1 METTNVGEN
10 KILYLSP
17 QEDVELTSKVLEK
30 LEERFPAAAANWLGG
45 ALREM
50 LDPATYPKM
59 QVYKSYMLSTAVML
73 MDSQDSTLIS
83 AFIRD
88 PDLLKLAQH
97 GQNQLENRKNI
108 EQLMA
113 ATAIVVTKYANESWR
128 LGKSGRRLSHFLG
141 LLRIYKAMTG
151 NRLRQVPLHLAA
163 ALAMTTCSGVQWEP
177 PRVQRPSF
185 KLGISPALADHIT
198 SMARE
203 STMHYRYKDYNF
215 HRMDKEYERR
225 ALRLLELACEWGE
238 GVPEGEPR
246 YLELTKFH
254 LLAPILNPLMRLNY
268 DSRLKRLYKK
278 ARPETPLDILP
289 AYYPFNDLSSSSSS
303 EEGEEEVAGSRG
315 EVPKRRRGGEAR
327 YTPQIHGPP
336 AAAIE
341 EEAAAERRREE
352 EEEHLFLRE
361 REREVA
367 AAEHLLQ
374 KEREREVAAAATAA
388 AATEKKRKEEERKRL
403 EQRLMMEKK
412 AAAAKEREEAAA
424 ALVRKREE
432 ELFEEARRMRVER
445 RAEEEKSRRA
455 EGAAKEKDGGRRYTG
470 ASVFRGAKRVR
481 FRRPSCPSEWREEEY
496 NSRGRSSPVLNAPRT
511 TSRRQGPASDAGAT
525 GKVEKFPIA
534 ALEETMPQP
543 WSFSRIREAQKG
555 DSQNCQ
561 FMPSECQGFYFR
573 HSTKRFEACRRKH
586 PWGPMGG
593 STGTE

>member
-1 METTNVGEN
+1 M
-10 KILYLSP
+10 
-17 QEDVELTSKVLEK
+17 LEK

-59 QVYKSYMLSTAVML
+59 EVYKSYMLSTAVML
-73 MDSQDSTLIS
+73 IDSQDSTLIS

-88 PDLLKLAQH
+88 PDMLKLAKP
-97 GQNQLENRKNI
+97 GQNPLEDRKKI

-151 NRLRQVPLHLAA
+151 NRLKQIPLHLAA
-163 ALAMTTCSGVQWEP
+163 ALAMTTSSGVQWEP
-177 PRVQRPSF
+177 PRLQRPSF

-203 STMHYRYKDYNF
+203 STMHYRYRDYDF

-225 ALRLLELACEWGE
+225 ASRLLEIACEWGG

-254 LLAPILNPLMRLNY
+254 LLAPILNPLMRLNF

-278 ARPETPLDILP
+278 ARPETPLDILS

-303 EEGEEEVAGSRG
+303 DEGEEEVAGSRG
-315 EVPKRRRGGEAR
+315 EAPKRRRGEEAR
-327 YTPQIHGPP
+327 HTLQIP
-336 AAAIE
+336 AAAID

-374 KEREREVAAAATAA
+374 KEREREVAAAAAAAAATAA
-388 AATEKKRKEEERKRL
+388 AATEKKRKEEERKGL

-432 ELFEEARRMRVER
+432 ELFEAARRMRVER
-445 RAEEEKSRRA
+445 RAEEERSRRA

-470 ASVFRGAKRVR
+470 ASAFCGAKRVR

-496 NSRGRSSPVLNAPRT
+496 KSRGRSSPVLNAPRT
-511 TSRRQGPASDAGAT
+511 TSRRQSPVTDAGAT

-534 ALEETMPQP
+534 APEETGPQP
-543 WSFSRIREAQKG
+543 WSFSRIREAQRG

>member
-1 METTNVGEN
+1 M
-10 KILYLSP
+10 
-17 QEDVELTSKVLEK
+17 LEK

-59 QVYKSYMLSTAVML
+59 EVYKSYMLSTAVML
-73 MDSQDSTLIS
+73 IDSQDSTLIS

-88 PDLLKLAQH
+88 PDMLKLAKP
-97 GQNQLENRKNI
+97 GQNPLEDRKKI

-151 NRLRQVPLHLAA
+151 NRLKQIPLHLAA
-163 ALAMTTCSGVQWEP
+163 ALAMTTSSGVQWEP
-177 PRVQRPSF
+177 PRLQRPSF

-203 STMHYRYKDYNF
+203 STMHYRYKDYDF

-225 ALRLLELACEWGE
+225 ASRLLEIACEWGG

-254 LLAPILNPLMRLNY
+254 LLAPILNPLMRLNF

-278 ARPETPLDILP
+278 ARPETPLDILS

-303 EEGEEEVAGSRG
+303 DEGEEEVAGSRG
-315 EVPKRRRGGEAR
+315 EAPKRRRGEEAR
-327 YTPQIHGPP
+327 HTLQIP
-336 AAAIE
+336 AAAID

-374 KEREREVAAAATAA
+374 KEREREVAAAAAAAAATAA
-388 AATEKKRKEEERKRL
+388 AATEKKRKEEERKGL

-432 ELFEEARRMRVER
+432 ELFEAARRMRVER
-445 RAEEEKSRRA
+445 RAEEERSRRA

-470 ASVFRGAKRVR
+470 ASAFCGAKRVR

-496 NSRGRSSPVLNAPRT
+496 KSRGRSSPVLNAPRT
-511 TSRRQGPASDAGAT
+511 TSRRQSPVTDAGAT

-534 ALEETMPQP
+534 APEETGPQP
-543 WSFSRIREAQKG
+543 WSFSRIREAQRG

>member
-1 METTNVGEN
+1 M
-10 KILYLSP
+10 
-17 QEDVELTSKVLEK
+17 LEK

-59 QVYKSYMLSTAVML
+59 EVYKSYMLSTAVML
-73 MDSQDSTLIS
+73 IDSQDSTLIS

-88 PDLLKLAQH
+88 PDMLKLAKP
-97 GQNQLENRKNI
+97 GQNPLEDRKKI

-151 NRLRQVPLHLAA
+151 NRLKQIPLHLAA
-163 ALAMTTCSGVQWEP
+163 ALAMTTSSGVQWEP
-177 PRVQRPSF
+177 PRLQRPSF

-225 ALRLLELACEWGE
+225 ALRLLEIACEWGG

-254 LLAPILNPLMRLNY
+254 LLAPILNPLMRLNF

-278 ARPETPLDILP
+278 ARPETPLDILS

-303 EEGEEEVAGSRG
+303 DEGEEEVAGSRG
-315 EVPKRRRGGEAR
+315 EAPKRRRGEEAR
-327 YTPQIHGPP
+327 HTLQIP
-336 AAAIE
+336 AAATD

-374 KEREREVAAAATAA
+374 KEREREVAAAAAAAAATAA
-388 AATEKKRKEEERKRL
+388 AATEKKRKEEERKGL

-432 ELFEEARRMRVER
+432 ELFEAARRMRVER
-445 RAEEEKSRRA
+445 RAEEERSRRA

-470 ASVFRGAKRVR
+470 ASAFCGAKRVR

-496 NSRGRSSPVLNAPRT
+496 KSRGRSSPVLNAPRT
-511 TSRRQGPASDAGAT
+511 TSRRQSPVTDAGAT

-534 ALEETMPQP
+534 ALEETVPQP
-543 WSFSRIREAQKG
+543 WSFSRIREAQRG

>member
-1 METTNVGEN
+1 M
-10 KILYLSP
+10 
-17 QEDVELTSKVLEK
+17 LEK

-59 QVYKSYMLSTAVML
+59 EVYKSYMLSTAVML
-73 MDSQDSTLIS
+73 IDSQDSTLIS

-88 PDLLKLAQH
+88 PDMLKLAKP
-97 GQNQLENRKNI
+97 GQNPLEDRKKI

-151 NRLRQVPLHLAA
+151 NRLKQIPLHLAA
-163 ALAMTTCSGVQWEP
+163 ALAMTTSSGVQWEP
-177 PRVQRPSF
+177 PRLQRPSF

-203 STMHYRYKDYNF
+203 STMHYRYKDYDF

-225 ALRLLELACEWGE
+225 ASRLLEIACEWGG

-254 LLAPILNPLMRLNY
+254 LLAPILNPLMRLNF

-278 ARPETPLDILP
+278 ARPETPLDILS

-303 EEGEEEVAGSRG
+303 DEGEEEVAGSRG
-315 EVPKRRRGGEAR
+315 EAPKRRRGEEAR
-327 YTPQIHGPP
+327 HTLQIP
-336 AAAIE
+336 AAATD

-374 KEREREVAAAATAA
+374 KEREREVAAAAAAAATAA
-388 AATEKKRKEEERKRL
+388 AATEKKRKEEERKGL

-432 ELFEEARRMRVER
+432 ELFEAARRMRVER

-455 EGAAKEKDGGRRYTG
+455 EGAAREKDGGRRYTG
-470 ASVFRGAKRVR
+470 ASAFCGAKRVR

-496 NSRGRSSPVLNAPRT
+496 KSRGRSSPVLNAPRT
-511 TSRRQGPASDAGAT
+511 TSRRQSPVTDAGAT
-525 GKVEKFPIA
+525 GKAEKFPIA
-534 ALEETMPQP
+534 APGETVPQP
-543 WSFSRIREAQKG
+543 WSFSRIREAQRG